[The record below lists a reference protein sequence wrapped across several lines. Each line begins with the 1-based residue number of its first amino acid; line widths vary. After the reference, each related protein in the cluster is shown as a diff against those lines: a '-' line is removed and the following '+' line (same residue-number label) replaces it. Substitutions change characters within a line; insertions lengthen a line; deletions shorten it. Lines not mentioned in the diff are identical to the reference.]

1 MRHLIIIVV
10 ALALS
15 SASVP
20 AQTPPPAPA
29 PPAATDDPS
38 IHAYGDRDKTCLAW
52 TDKCRDCE
60 RHDNDAI
67 VCSNI
72 GIVCQPAAIT
82 CTRRSEPAKD
92 QPVAK

>member
-1 MRHLIIIVV
+1 MRHLIIIGI

-20 AQTPPPAPA
+20 AQTPSPA

-38 IHAYGDRDKTCLAW
+38 IHAYGDRDKACLAW
-52 TDKCRDCE
+52 TDKCRHCE
-60 RHDNDAI
+60 RGDNDQI

-72 GIVCQPAAIT
+72 GIACQPAAIT